1 MDWNNSEIYLGKAKK
16 CLNFRATASWILS
29 MMNYEENKNV
39 EEFLTNKGHNL
50 SNCEWMVHEDNEII
64 KEKDE

>member
-39 EEFLTNKGHNL
+39 GTN
-50 SNCEWMVHEDNEII
+50 SA
-64 KEKDE
+64 EKNSPTKSRRYF